1 MQTAFMRVS
10 LFPTPIAGGVGRVVY
25 DAWIDVVTMTLTR
38 QSSMYL
44 SLLTVIVD
52 VLVTN
57 SSFDRWQR
65 DVPELIRAA
74 SNLC

>member
-38 QSSMYL
+38 
-44 SLLTVIVD
+44 
-52 VLVTN
+52 
-57 SSFDRWQR
+57 
-65 DVPELIRAA
+65 
-74 SNLC
+74 